1 MSEAAVRSFIE
12 DGDVIAERE
21 LDLVDPSGRTGTLH
35 VRIARPVS
43 QADGSWT
50 CGLHLAEVED
60 TVNELDGEDSMQAL
74 VHALY
79 MAPRLIEQL
88 RKQGFGVTLAGHKEL
103 LLAEFVLPGV
113 GGG

>member
-1 MSEAAVRSFIE
+1 MSDTAVRTFIE
-12 DGDVIAERE
+12 DVDLIAERE
-21 LDLVDPSGRTGTLH
+21 LELIDATGRSGALH
-35 VRIARPVS
+35 VRIARPVE
-43 QADGSWT
+43 QPDGSWT

-60 TVNELDGEDSMQAL
+60 AVNELDGEDSMQAL

-79 MAPRLIEQL
+79 MAPGLIAQL
-88 RKQGFGVTLAGHKEL
+88 RKQGFGVTLFGHEEL

>member
-12 DGDVIAERE
+12 DSDLIAERE
-21 LDLVDPSGRTGTLH
+21 FELVDAVGKTGALH
-35 VRIARPVS
+35 VRIARPVA

-60 TVNELDGEDSMQAL
+60 AVNELDGEDSMQAL

-79 MAPRLIEQL
+79 MAPGLIDA
-88 RKQGFGVTLAGHKEL
+88 LA
-103 LLAEFVLPGV
+103 LAQQPR
-113 GGG
+113 

>member
-1 MSEAAVRSFIE
+1 VSEAAVRSFIE
-12 DGDVIAERE
+12 DSDLIAERE
-21 LDLVDPSGRTGTLH
+21 FELVDAVGKTGALH
-35 VRIARPVS
+35 VRIARPVA

-60 TVNELDGEDSMQAL
+60 LVNELDGEDSMQAL

-79 MAPRLIEQL
+79 MAPGLIEQL
-88 RKQGFGVTLAGHKEL
+88 RKQGFGVTFFGHEEL
-103 LLAEFVLPGV
+103 LLPKFVLPGV